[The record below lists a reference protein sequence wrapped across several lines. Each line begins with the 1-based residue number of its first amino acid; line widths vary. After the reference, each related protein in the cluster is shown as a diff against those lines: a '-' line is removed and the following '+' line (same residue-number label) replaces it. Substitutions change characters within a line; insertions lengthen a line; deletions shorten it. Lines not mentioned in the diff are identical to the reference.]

1 MSGQYLNK
9 SYIPEC
15 GEPPNTAK
23 PDAAMAERTLKVS
36 SPIDLLLSQM
46 GLVWLKNNIQ
56 RVLLEI
62 SF

>member
-46 GLVWLKNNIQ
+46 GLVWLKNVKEKRLI
-56 RVLLEI
+56 LI
-62 SF
+62 